1 MRMLRRV
8 ASFASL
14 WAIWPTPMA
23 QWWAG
28 RSFPKRSFLEFTEGF
43 YFAVGNGLVRVIQV
57 MFEVVS

>member
-1 MRMLRRV
+1 M
-8 ASFASL
+8 
-14 WAIWPTPMA
+14 WPTPMA